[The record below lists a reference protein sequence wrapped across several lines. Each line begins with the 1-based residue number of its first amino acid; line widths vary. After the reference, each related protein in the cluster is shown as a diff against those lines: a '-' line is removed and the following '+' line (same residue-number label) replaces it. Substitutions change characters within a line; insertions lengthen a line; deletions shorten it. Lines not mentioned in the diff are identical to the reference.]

1 MHDPNDKIIQVD
13 LEGLYPELT
22 EEERAEAARRL
33 TRYVEVVRK
42 IYERVNGLTGPD

>member
-1 MHDPNDKIIQVD
+1 MHDPNDENIQVD

-42 IYERVNGLTGPD
+42 IYKRVNRLTDFD